1 MTCTNGLI
9 VFVFLAAI
17 AALVE
22 RRAIR
27 GCCSTMLSGW
37 SRGDHERKG

>member
-9 VFVFLAAI
+9 VFVFLAAL

-27 GCCSTMLSGW
+27 GCCSTMLSSW